1 MGPSD
6 RSHQTYGYAAWPF
19 NCIRTLPDGCGAGL
33 IGQGNQALRLPLL
46 QRNATSPKTLTGR
59 LRLATDNVRYR
70 SRVPARTD
78 CPSGPTIGP
87 EAKVNATASGRLHLS
102 PIRTEIRL
110 RPVTRRLIGKINP
123 DNSLLLPGRRIGCK
137 ENAEPR

>member
-46 QRNATSPKTLTGR
+46 QRNATSLKTLMEK
-59 LRLATDNVRYR
+59 LRLATDIVRYR
-70 SRVPARTD
+70 AAVRAWL
-78 CPSGPTIGP
+78 PSEI
-87 EAKVNATASGRLHLS
+87 ES
-102 PIRTEIRL
+102 PY
-110 RPVTRRLIGKINP
+110 G
-123 DNSLLLPGRRIGCK
+123 
-137 ENAEPR
+137 